1 VTWDAKTTALGMGAW
16 IASFSALGLAVVPQ
30 AGALL
35 GMKPFGEMNSMDKAF
50 YALGNQGV
58 ETIVGILLI
67 NWIVRG
73 HVTGKGSE
81 LLNLSLD
88 APFQKP
94 RGWLA
99 WALFGL
105 SLAPFAVL
113 TAALLSSATHWDDV
127 GGRGTVDAVA
137 GIVQLDL
144 PTYAS
149 LFTVTAI
156 LAPALEEYVF
166 RGFLLASLTRF
177 MPTWAA
183 VIASSAAFGLCHLSP
198 RDLPQLTSLGIVL
211 GLTYIRSRNLLTP
224 MLIHGAWNGT
234 VLTLLFALVDSGEDL
249 SSLLSQR

>member
-1 VTWDAKTTALGMGAW
+1 MTLHLPPPP
-16 IASFSALGLAVVPQ
+16 IARCWSL
-30 AGALL
+30 
-35 GMKPFGEMNSMDKAF
+35 
-50 YALGNQGV
+50 
-58 ETIVGILLI
+58 
-67 NWIVRG
+67 R
-73 HVTGKGSE
+73 
-81 LLNLSLD
+81 SLD

-198 RDLPQLTSLGIVL
+198 RDLPQLVRVRVRGANRTC
-211 GLTYIRSRNLLTP
+211 RALLPSHKGAVGFRLDSACAP
-224 MLIHGAWNGT
+224 ML
-234 VLTLLFALVDSGEDL
+234 
-249 SSLLSQR
+249 